1 MVVLRGKRTKKLI
14 MVEIFCLKLALM
26 DIGMAMVVVK
36 KKQQH
41 SV

>member
-1 MVVLRGKRTKKLI
+1 ME
-14 MVEIFCLKLALM
+14 EIFCLKLALM
-26 DIGMAMVVVK
+26 DNGMAMVVVK